1 MVSER
6 KLANML
12 GTVEVTYQIS
22 RNEKLASRMYMGVW
36 SLWSQC
42 TAQMIEPL
50 PMRVRRKTRKKST
63 KRRTCPSLGPGK
75 PRRMKPVMVLELL
88 KIFMGL

>member
-22 RNEKLASRMYMGVW
+22 RKEKLASRMYMGVW
-36 SLWSQC
+36 SLGSQC

-50 PMRVRRKTRKKST
+50 PMRVRR
-63 KRRTCPSLGPGK
+63 
-75 PRRMKPVMVLELL
+75 
-88 KIFMGL
+88 